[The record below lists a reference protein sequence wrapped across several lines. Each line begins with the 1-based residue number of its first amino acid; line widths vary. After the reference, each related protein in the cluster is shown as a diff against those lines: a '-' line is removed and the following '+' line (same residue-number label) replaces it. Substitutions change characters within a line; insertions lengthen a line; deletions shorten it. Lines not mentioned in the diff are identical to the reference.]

1 MTILNSF
8 PSSEYLLVIILF
20 YIIRS
25 SSPITPG
32 NGQLHKSYFLP
43 SFLNELKSPKDL
55 IENEML
61 KNENSTINE
70 RIKEPVEIY
79 KTKGK
84 NLGMHKKK
92 NSLSRSYIFIY
103 YLLLSDIHLH

>member
-1 MTILNSF
+1 
-8 PSSEYLLVIILF
+8 
-20 YIIRS
+20 
-25 SSPITPG
+25 
-32 NGQLHKSYFLP
+32 
-43 SFLNELKSPKDL
+43 
-55 IENEML
+55 ML